1 MLKISPDAYEEYLKK
16 ATVVLK
22 ETSEQLKIQADKASE
37 DLSVIAKELGEE
49 GKVYLS
55 AAAENSPEPVKDI
68 VETFASSMDDVKDVS
83 EVLDFY
89 VGIPYGKVI
98 LSCILIYPAN
108 CFDVVSKFLM
118 CFICFQVGCLL

>member
-1 MLKISPDAYEEYLKK
+1 MECCYISVIYQYAYEEYPKK

-22 ETSEQLKIQADKASE
+22 ETPEKLKIQADKASE
-37 DLSVIAKELGEE
+37 DFSVIAKKLGEE

-55 AAAENSPEPVKDI
+55 ADAENSPEPVKDI

-89 VGIPYGKVI
+89 VGIPYGEVI
-98 LSCILIYPAN
+98 LSCILNY
-108 CFDVVSKFLM
+108 
-118 CFICFQVGCLL
+118 